1 MMDINK
7 RELQK
12 MGVKKMNH
20 DILGEYVSSHDF
32 PVITRGKRKYLTYEG
47 LEDSYVYI
55 LKNGI
60 IKTSIISRDGRE
72 FNLAYINKMDIV
84 SLLKDEYSQ
93 FANAPFNIRVESERA
108 ELYRIDRIQFWKDVN
123 TNADLQFY
131 VKDYYRTRLLE
142 SIKKMQ
148 QMLMNGK
155 LGAICTQLYELYK
168 LFGVEMEPDQFLID
182 FLVSN
187 EEIGHFCG
195 INSASS
201 VNRIFQQLKADGV
214 IMMRKRYIIIKK
226 LDVIQENVI
235 F

>member
-1 MMDINK
+1 MD
-7 RELQK
+7 L
-12 MGVKKMNH
+12 
-20 DILGEYVSSHDF
+20 DILNDYVNSNDF
-32 PVITRGKRKYLTYEG
+32 QVITRKKRKYLTYEG

-55 LKNGI
+55 LKKGI

-72 FNLAYINKMDIV
+72 FNLGYINKMDIV

-93 FANAPFNIRVESERA
+93 FANAPFNIRVESDSA
-108 ELYRIDRIQFWKDVN
+108 ELYQVDRVRFWRDVN
-123 TNADLQFY
+123 QDKDLQFY
-131 VKDYYRTRLLE
+131 VKDYYRTRLLQ

-155 LGAICTQLYELYK
+155 LGAICTQLYELYN
-168 LFGVEMEPDQFLID
+168 LFGVEIEENQFLID

-201 VNRIFQQLKADGV
+201 VNRIFQQLKSEGV
-214 IMMRKRYIIIKK
+214 ITMKNRYIIIKK

>member
-1 MMDINK
+1 MD
-7 RELQK
+7 
-12 MGVKKMNH
+12 H
-20 DILGEYVSSHDF
+20 DILNNYVSSNDF
-32 PVITRGKRKYLTYEG
+32 QVITRKKRKYLTYEG

-55 LKNGI
+55 LKKGI

-72 FNLAYINKMDIV
+72 FNLGYINKMDIV

-93 FANAPFNIRVESERA
+93 FANAPFNIRVESDSA
-108 ELYRIDRIQFWKDVN
+108 ELYQVDRVRFWRDVN
-123 TNADLQFY
+123 QDKDLQFY
-131 VKDYYRTRLLE
+131 VKDYYRTRLLQ

-155 LGAICTQLYELYK
+155 LGAICTQLYELYT
-168 LFGVEMEPDQFLID
+168 LFGVEIAENQFLID

-201 VNRIFQQLKADGV
+201 VNRIFQQLKAEGV
-214 IMMRKRYIIIKK
+214 ITMKNRYIIIKK
-226 LDVIQENVI
+226 LMLSKKTS
-235 F
+235 FFKRRY

>member
-1 MMDINK
+1 MKQN
-7 RELQK
+7 
-12 MGVKKMNH
+12 
-20 DILGEYVSSHDF
+20 ILNNYVSTNDF

-55 LKNGI
+55 LKKGI

-72 FNLAYINKMDIV
+72 FNLNYINKMDII

-93 FANAPFNIRVESERA
+93 FANAPFNIRVESDTA
-108 ELYRIDRIQFWKDVN
+108 ELYQVDRVRFWKDVN
-123 TNADLQFY
+123 RDVDLQIY
-131 VKDYYRTRLLE
+131 VKDYYRTRLLQ

-155 LGAICTQLYELYK
+155 LGAICTQLYELYT
-168 LFGVEMEPDQFLID
+168 LFGVEIAPDKYLID

-201 VNRIFQQLKADGV
+201 VNRIFQQLKKEGV
-214 IMMRKRYIIIKK
+214 ITMQNRYIIIKK

>member
-1 MMDINK
+1 MKQN
-7 RELQK
+7 
-12 MGVKKMNH
+12 
-20 DILGEYVSSHDF
+20 ILNNYVSTNDF

-55 LKNGI
+55 LKKGI

-72 FNLAYINKMDIV
+72 FNLNYINKMDII
-84 SLLKDEYSQ
+84 SLLKDKYSQ
-93 FANAPFNIRVESERA
+93 FANAPFNIRVESDKA
-108 ELYRIDRIQFWKDVN
+108 ELYQVDRVRFWKDVN
-123 TNADLQFY
+123 RDVDLQIY
-131 VKDYYRTRLLE
+131 VKDYYRTRLLQ

-155 LGAICTQLYELYK
+155 LGAICTQLYELYT
-168 LFGVEMEPDQFLID
+168 LFGVEIENDQFLID

-201 VNRIFQQLKADGV
+201 VNRIFQQLKKEGV
-214 IMMRKRYIIIKK
+214 ITMQNRYIIIKK

>member
-1 MMDINK
+1 MD
-7 RELQK
+7 
-12 MGVKKMNH
+12 H
-20 DILGEYVSSHDF
+20 DILNDYVNSNDF
-32 PVITRGKRKYLTYEG
+32 QVITRKKRKYLTYEG

-55 LKNGI
+55 LKKGI

-72 FNLAYINKMDIV
+72 FNLGYINKMDIV

-93 FANAPFNIRVESERA
+93 FANAPFNIRVESDSA
-108 ELYRIDRIQFWKDVN
+108 ELYQVDRVRFWRDVN
-123 TNADLQFY
+123 QDKDLQFY
-131 VKDYYRTRLLE
+131 VKDYYRTRLLQ

-155 LGAICTQLYELYK
+155 LGAICTQLYELYN
-168 LFGVEMEPDQFLID
+168 LFGVEIEENQFLID

-201 VNRIFQQLKADGV
+201 VNRIFQQLKSEGV
-214 IMMRKRYIIIKK
+214 ITMKNRYIIIKK

>member
-1 MMDINK
+1 
-7 RELQK
+7 
-12 MGVKKMNH
+12 
-20 DILGEYVSSHDF
+20 
-32 PVITRGKRKYLTYEG
+32 
-47 LEDSYVYI
+47 
-55 LKNGI
+55 I

-72 FNLAYINKMDIV
+72 FNLGYINKMDIV

-93 FANAPFNIRVESERA
+93 FANAPFNIRVESDSA
-108 ELYRIDRIQFWKDVN
+108 ELYQIDRVRFWKDVN
-123 TNADLQFY
+123 QDQDLQFY
-131 VKDYYRTRLLE
+131 VKDYYRTRLLQ

-155 LGAICTQLYELYK
+155 LGAICTQLYELYT
-168 LFGVEMEPDQFLID
+168 LFGVEIEDDQYLID

-201 VNRIFQQLKADGV
+201 VNRIFQQLKTEGV
-214 IMMRKRYIIIKK
+214 ITMRNRYIIIKK

>member
-1 MMDINK
+1 
-7 RELQK
+7 
-12 MGVKKMNH
+12 MNH

-108 ELYRIDRIQFWKDVN
+108 ELYRIDRVQFWKDVN

-201 VNRIFQQLKADGV
+201 VNRIFQQLKAEGV